1 LFSLKPASFLRPS
14 KLGLFKQTAEQASKG
29 RRLNYE
35 GQVRETLQ
43 IWKRRAEIF
52 RSMPLRS
59 FLICLAGIG
68 CLFGATGVLADS
80 IRVAQQGRSALL
92 FSLASGM
99 GMSILWATAFLR
111 WMPKTMLLVIILQF
125 PVLNMTLTPYA
136 YRHWS
141 LTLAGPELRSAF
153 VTHQLVALWM
163 VIAGYIC
170 FIWFFRLEGR
180 RFFAAHT
187 EIKLASDIQRTLVP
201 TIELQMRDFEFYGR
215 SIPSGTVGGD
225 LLDVIT
231 RENCFLAY
239 VTDVAGHGVPAGVLM
254 SMVKSAVR
262 MRVDSKGMDDE
273 GLLEA
278 LNNTLQPLTSATIY
292 ATFAYVASNGDGQI
306 AYALAGHLPV
316 LHFRKAESR
325 IVRCQ
330 VENFPIALFPR
341 VEYTRQTLTCEPG
354 DILALITDGLTE
366 VFDRSGNQLG
376 IEHIERTLIEYHAR
390 PLSEIAAIMMRNC
403 ERFGVISDDRTL
415 LLLRAKS

>member
-1 LFSLKPASFLRPS
+1 MPDHCSGSHCLDIARKTAGQAPS
-14 KLGLFKQTAEQASKG
+14 PSETAK
-29 RRLNYE
+29 LNYGE
-35 GQVRETLQ
+35 RVRETLKF
-43 IWKRRAEIF
+43 WKTRAEIF

-59 FLICLAGIG
+59 FLVCLAGIG
-68 CLFGATGVLADS
+68 CLFGATGILADS
-80 IRVAQQGRSALL
+80 IRVAQQGRSAFL
-92 FSLASGM
+92 FSLLSGM

-141 LTLAGPELRSAF
+141 RTLAAPELRSAF
-153 VTHQLVALWM
+153 VLHQIVALWM
-163 VIAGYIC
+163 VIAGYVC

-201 TIELQMRDFEFYGR
+201 TIELQTSGFEFYGR

-231 RENCFLAY
+231 KGNCFLAY

-262 MRVDSKGMDDE
+262 MHVDSKGIGDE

-278 LNNTLQPLTSATIY
+278 LNNTLQPLTSATMY

-306 AYALAGHLPV
+306 AYALAGHSPM

-330 VENFPIALFPR
+330 VENFPLALFPR
-341 VEYTRQTLTCEPG
+341 VEYTRQMLTCEPG

-376 IEHIERTLIEYHAR
+376 IEHIERTLSECHSH
-390 PLSEIAAIMMRNC
+390 PLPEIAEVMMRNC
-403 ERFGVISDDRTL
+403 ERFGAISDDRTL
-415 LLLRAKS
+415 LLVRAKG